1 MTSPC
6 PACDTQITGKGG
18 FYRCGPCLSLW
29 ELAWEEEEL
38 RPMFEIA
45 ASPEVKLMDIKQR
58 RFDIVGQVELGWIRI
73 WEVEELEP
81 NQEAVDERWNG

>member
-1 MTSPC
+1 
-6 PACDTQITGKGG
+6 
-18 FYRCGPCLSLW
+18 
-29 ELAWEEEEL
+29 
-38 RPMFEIA
+38 MFEIA